1 MRRLFLSIALICVSA
16 VLGFSF
22 AWPVENPKILSTFGE
37 NHGGNFNTAVTML
50 GEGGTVRSADSGE
63 VVFSAVVDE
72 YTLPSGIGNF
82 AVVEHEGGL
91 KTVYGHLTED
101 SVLAL
106 PGTVGTKAPLG
117 RVGDSGWTYGNQ
129 LRFCV
134 LDTDFKQIVNPLLLL
149 PSIADTS
156 GPVVEG
162 LELLS
167 EGAPIIVEDDMTV
180 PAGRYTVT
188 VRAYDQSEYSR
199 VWSPMSI
206 YSVTM
211 FLNGLQVFSIKLE
224 ALKEMEDSLVLTNS
238 GGLTSSDLYRASERL
253 SLTEIDLLE
262 GRSSIELIARDY
274 AGNETALIT
283 SFIVRDIE

>member
-1 MRRLFLSIALICVSA
+1 MRRLFLSIMLISISA
-16 VLGFSF
+16 GLGFSF
-22 AWPVENPKILSTFGE
+22 DWPVVNPKIISTFGE

-50 GEGGTVRSADSGE
+50 GVERTVRAADSGE
-63 VVFSAVVDE
+63 IVFSAVVDE
-72 YTLPSGIGNF
+72 YGLPSGIGNF

-101 SVLAL
+101 SVRDL
-106 PGTVGTKAPLG
+106 PRTIGAKAPLG

-129 LRFCV
+129 LRFSV

-149 PSIADTS
+149 PSIFDTS
-156 GPVVEG
+156 RPVVEG

-167 EGAPIIVEDDMTV
+167 EGTPITVEDDMTV

-188 VRAYDQSEYSR
+188 ITAYDPSEFSR

-206 YSVTM
+206 YSITM

-224 ALKEMEDSLVLTNS
+224 ALKETEDSLVLTNS
-238 GGLTSSDLYRASERL
+238 EELTCSALYRGTERL
-253 SLTEIDLLE
+253 ALTEVDLLE
-262 GRSSIELIARDY
+262 GRSSMELIVRDY
-274 AGNETALIT
+274 AGNETALIK
-283 SFIVRDIE
+283 SFIVRDAE